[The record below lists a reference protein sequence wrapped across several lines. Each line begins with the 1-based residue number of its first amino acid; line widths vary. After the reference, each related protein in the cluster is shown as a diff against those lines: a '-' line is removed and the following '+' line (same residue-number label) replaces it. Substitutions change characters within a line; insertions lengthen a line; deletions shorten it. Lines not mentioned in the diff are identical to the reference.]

1 MNSHLAIYQY
11 DKALEVKSDFD
22 PAYFLRGMTYVQQGD
37 LEKAKQDFRRVQQST
52 ANETRRQNAEH
63 FLRAIESRLQSA
75 PHYSDAKRQGL
86 VAQMF
91 SDNREARIT
100 ATTALL
106 LEWKQDPQLAPAIL
120 AMLRAH
126 LTDSN
131 GSNFSKSRGREV
143 DSGYALVGHYYGIV
157 SSLIVLQNLDP
168 QLLRPHE
175 AEITALLKQVENM
188 GPRTKWH
195 ADKVR
200 KVLATPPSKNL
211 QGSAG

>member
-1 MNSHLAIYQY
+1 
-11 DKALEVKSDFD
+11 
-22 PAYFLRGMTYVQQGD
+22 
-37 LEKAKQDFRRVQQST
+37 
-52 ANETRRQNAEH
+52 
-63 FLRAIESRLQSA
+63 
-75 PHYSDAKRQGL
+75 
-86 VAQMF
+86 MF
-91 SDNREARIT
+91 SDNRETRIT

-126 LTDSN
+126 LTDST

-143 DSGYALVGHYYGIV
+143 DSGYALVAQYNGIV
-157 SSLIVLQNLDP
+157 NSLIVLQNLDP

-175 AEITALLKQVENM
+175 AEITALLKQVENI

-200 KVLATPPSKNL
+200 KVLATPPSKDSR
-211 QGSAG
+211 GSAG